1 MLVLAAAL
9 CVAAGCEFVRET
21 TGPTTPSPGAP
32 SPPAGSSTMMGS
44 WQSQTNTPLVDSSTC
59 GQWKWVI
66 TSQTATSIAGTFTAV
81 CLGSVPFS
89 GSGVGQLNVDNT
101 VKITVTGSANIQGVT
116 CNATIN
122 ATATLENDM
131 VTIPY
136 SGDTCLGPISGVE
149 YLRRPSPPE
158 APAPPPP
165 PPPPP
170 PSQPSVKCASNNPD
184 FIINCISNT
193 YPERLVAGV
202 TVDQRRENMA
212 WLRDRIIE
220 AGKCGGLDLG
230 WNLKRGGPEISI
242 DFLTQ
247 KINGELLGIDI
258 GAAYD
263 DVSIPLR
270 LQWVVSTFPFY
281 LEYPM
286 PNCN

>member
-1 MLVLAAAL
+1 LALAAAV

-21 TGPTTPSPGAP
+21 TSPTTPSPP
-32 SPPAGSSTMMGS
+32 PPPAGGNSTMMGT
-44 WQSQTNTPLVDSSTC
+44 WQSQTSTPLVDSSTC
-59 GQWKWVI
+59 GQFKWVI
-66 TSQTATSIAGTFTAV
+66 TSQTPTSIAGTFTAI
-81 CLGSVPFS
+81 CLGNVPFS
-89 GSGVGQLNVDNT
+89 GSGVGELTANNQ

-116 CNATIN
+116 CNANIT
-122 ATATLENDM
+122 ATATIEGDL

-136 SGDTCLGPISGVE
+136 SGQTCLGPISGVE
-149 YLRRPSPPE
+149 YLRKPSPPS
-158 APAPPPP
+158 PSPPPPP

-170 PSQPSVKCASNNPD
+170 PSQPPSVACISNNPQ
-184 FIINCISNT
+184 FIIDCISDT
-193 YPERLVAGV
+193 YPERRVPGV

-247 KINGELLGIDI
+247 KLPGDLLGIDI

-263 DVSIPLR
+263 DVTIELQ
-270 LQWVVSTFPFY
+270 LQWVISTFPFY

-286 PNCN
+286 PNCS